1 MISCLHEWA
10 PPAEKF
16 PKTHMDKL
24 SQPAFNSTSHVG
36 DYKYTLRFGPKF
48 TLCSPCILKIFAICE
63 AFAFYLCDTN
73 IAQSRKRKKHKQ
85 DILENRQCFEII
97 LNVAAATEENCLST
111 IW

>member
-1 MISCLHEWA
+1 MNGLLL
-10 PPAEKF
+10 PKNF
-16 PKTHMDKL
+16 PRHIWINYL
-24 SQPAFNSTSHVG
+24 SLPLTIFLMFG
-36 DYKYTLRFGPKF
+36 DYIYTLRFGPKL
-48 TLCSPCILKIFAICE
+48 TLCRPCKVKFFVICE